1 MPIHSR
7 QINDISEINMSKKTE
22 HFHLVP
28 ALEEMYCFSIG
39 VRAGDYVYIGGLT
52 ASDDQGNELYPD
64 DPALQMKN
72 VYEQMGKVLNH
83 FGGTASDIV
92 SEVIYYSVSMDE
104 FNNNLFPH
112 RQAFYTGCEAP
123 SVAGMQVLGFTSEAI
138 KVEVTA
144 VAYLLVEPV

>member
-1 MPIHSR
+1 MVRKP
-7 QINDISEINMSKKTE
+7 E

-28 ALEEMYCFSIG
+28 ALEKQYCFSSG

-52 ASDDQGNELYPD
+52 ASDDEGNELYAD
-64 DPALQMKN
+64 DAAMQMKN
-72 VYEQMGKVLNH
+72 IYEQMSRVLKH
-83 FGGTASDIV
+83 FGGAASNVV

-104 FNNNLFPH
+104 YNNQLFPH
-112 RQAFYTGCEAP
+112 RQAFYNGCDAP

-144 VAYLLVEPV
+144 VAYLPE